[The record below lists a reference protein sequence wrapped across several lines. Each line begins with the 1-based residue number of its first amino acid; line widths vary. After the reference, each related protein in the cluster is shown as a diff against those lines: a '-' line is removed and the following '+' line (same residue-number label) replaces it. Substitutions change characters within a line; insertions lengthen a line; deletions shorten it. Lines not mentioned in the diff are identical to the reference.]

1 MDAVAIAPAPL
12 SLVVIQPK
20 MKLIFPSESG
30 QEFSPSGSTYL
41 LFIDETGGEDL
52 SDPNF
57 PIFGF
62 GGAGLPA
69 SLYISNLINPWLH
82 IKEKSFGGESTQMHA
97 ADLKKPT
104 KEQLESLN
112 MFFERSTF
120 CRIACVISD
129 KTAFEGDIDIYNIA
143 VRSFYS
149 RLIDVLK
156 HTEYDD
162 IYMIFEDSHRG
173 NKKNMD
179 YFSRYMITKEDS
191 AGKPIDVECCRFIMS
206 KREREPGLEVADFVA
221 HTAGASVQSRLKGT
235 RTKTNERKDFEAIFR
250 FGNLRSN

>member
-1 MDAVAIAPAPL
+1 M
-12 SLVVIQPK
+12 K
-20 MKLIFPSESG
+20 MIFPSENG
-30 QEFSPSGSTYL
+30 QRFSPAGNTYL

-62 GGAGLPA
+62 GAIGLPA
-69 SLYISNLINPWLH
+69 SLYLSNLVNPWIH
-82 IKEKSFGGESTQMHA
+82 IKEKAFGGESTPMHA

-104 KEQLESLN
+104 IEQLESLN
-112 MFFERSTF
+112 MFFGRCAF

-129 KTAFEGDIDIYNIA
+129 KTAFEGDFDIYNIA
-143 VRSFYS
+143 VRTFYS

-173 NKKNMD
+173 NPKNMD
-179 YFSRYMITKEDS
+179 YFSRYKVTKEDS
-191 AGKPIDVECCRFIMS
+191 AGKPVDVKCSRFIMS

-221 HTAGASVQSRLKGT
+221 HTAGASVQARLKGT
-235 RTKTNERKDFEAIFR
+235 RTRTNERKDFEAIFR
-250 FGNLRSN
+250 SGNTDLISFIELTRVTDNV